1 MPRSHL
7 VLRNTLVVDAVP
19 ARLMSGRGNAT
30 ARALAGAV
38 WLVRR
43 KSDGRYLAIVRSDGS
58 VRVLLRGAARA
69 VDARAIERRRCP
81 PALSLRELQ
90 RRLRG
95 LGLTPAYGH
104 AEQLVAIAEPRQLSY
119 AGRDRF
125 SRPLWLTADTTRA
138 WQRMRRAAARAGVV
152 LEAIS
157 GFRSHAYQLGIFRRK
172 LARGQTLA
180 QILTVN
186 VAPGFSEHHSGRA
199 LDIGTPGE
207 PPAEES
213 FESTPAFAWLRDNAA
228 RFGFRMSFPR
238 GNPHGVVYEP
248 WHWYYVGPRP

>member
-1 MPRSHL
+1 MPRSRL
-7 VLRNTLVVDAVP
+7 VLRNTLAVDAVP
-19 ARLMSGRGNAT
+19 AHLMSGRGNAT
-30 ARALAGAV
+30 ARALATAE

-43 KSDGRYLAIVRSDGS
+43 KSDGRYLAVLRRDGS
-58 VRVLLRGAARA
+58 LRVIRRGELDER
-69 VDARAIERRRCP
+69 DRGDLQRRRRP
-81 PALSLRELQ
+81 PTLSLCELQ
-90 RRLRG
+90 RRLRE
-95 LGLTPAYGH
+95 LELPPAYGR
-104 AEQLVAIAEPRQLSY
+104 AERLVAIAEPRQLAY
-119 AGRDRF
+119 AGRDRYA
-125 SRPLWLTADTTRA
+125 RPLWLTADTTRA
-138 WQRMRRAAARAGVV
+138 WQRMQRAAARSGIV

-172 LARGQTLA
+172 LARGQSLA

-213 FESTPAFAWLRDNAA
+213 FEATAAFAWLSSNAA

-248 WHWYYVGPRP
+248 WHWYFVGASK